1 MMSIRQSVAWWCFE
15 NRGLIPGEFM
25 RSIAAIGYQGIELLP
40 PEHFQL
46 AKEHNLQIVT
56 IQGHYPLE
64 VGLNKREHFDSIEA
78 ILQERLAWAQAW
90 QMPNLI
96 VFSGNRAGQADET
109 GLAIT
114 VENLK
119 RLMPLAEAAEVTLLL
134 ELLNSKVDHPDYMC
148 DVSAWGIEVCRQV
161 SSPRLKLLYDIYHMQ
176 VMEGDIIQTIRQN
189 YDYIG
194 HYHTAGVPGRADIDE
209 TQELNYPVIMRA
221 IEQTGFTGYV
231 GQEFLPKGEAIAAL
245 ARAYKICDV

>member
-1 MMSIRQSVAWWCFE
+1 MSIQQSVAWWCIE
-15 NRGLIPGEFM
+15 NRGLIPSEFLHN
-25 RSIAAIGYQGIELLP
+25 IAAIGYRGIELLP

-46 AKEHNLQIVT
+46 AKENNLQIVT

-64 VGLNKREHFDSIEA
+64 VGLNKREHFESIKTKLE
-78 ILQERLAWAQAW
+78 ERLSWAQEW
-90 QMPNLI
+90 QIPNLI
-96 VFSGNRAGQADET
+96 VFSGNRAGQSDEE

-119 RLMPLAEAAEVTLLL
+119 RLMPLAESAGVTLLL
-134 ELLNSKVDHPDYMC
+134 ELLNSKINHPDYMC
-148 DVSAWGIEVCRQV
+148 DTTAWGVEVCRQV

-176 VMEGDIIQTIRQN
+176 VMEGDIIHTIRQN
-189 YDYIG
+189 HDYIG

-209 TQELNYPVIMRA
+209 TQELNYPAIMRA
-221 IEQTGFTGYV
+221 IAQTGFTGYV

-245 ARAYKICDV
+245 TRAYQLCDV